1 MESTL
6 SLSFEHEER
15 TSDDEGEADGVVP
28 GDALAE
34 IHGGKNAE
42 NREGDDFLNGFQL
55 GGGEVAEADAVGR
68 NLKAVFEEG
77 YAPAQ
82 EYGAYPRKGMVAQVA
97 IPCVGHEDIGADEQD
112 NGDERYRQV
121 ERHAGLGAAMREEGK
136 RKGSKL
142 P

>member
-1 MESTL
+1 M
-6 SLSFEHEER
+6 
-15 TSDDEGEADGVVP
+15 VP

-82 EYGAYPRKGMVAQVA
+82 EDGAYPCERMVAQVA
-97 IPCVGHEDIGADEQD
+97 VPCVGHEDVGADEQD
-112 NGDERYRQV
+112 NGDERYRQI
-121 ERHAGLGAAMREEGK
+121 ERHADLVAVKREEKKERGASSPEVEDTPEG
-136 RKGSKL
+136 RPPGDSL
-142 P
+142 TGRIPCA